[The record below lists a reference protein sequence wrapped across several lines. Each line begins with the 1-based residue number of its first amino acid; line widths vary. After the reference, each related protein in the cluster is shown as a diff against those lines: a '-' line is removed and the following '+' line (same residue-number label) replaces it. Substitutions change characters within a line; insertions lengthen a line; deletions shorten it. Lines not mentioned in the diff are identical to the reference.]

1 MSARKQRSARPSWQ
15 GKGASS
21 GGLARTV
28 QGIESVIH
36 RLVQVRHRK
45 REAFGVHGRPTR
57 RRFNRPPSL
66 EAIWFRA
73 PWQLVARLL
82 RQRWV
87 LSHNQ
92 MTVTLSLHDRS
103 AAPPPHA
110 TRGTHG
116 AVEVFTRQLCDALGR
131 PQHRSAS
138 HATFERPREAET
150 RC

>member
-116 AVEVFTRQLCDALGR
+116 AVEVFTRQPTLGVLA
-131 PQHRSAS
+131 PV
-138 HATFERPREAET
+138 PVDL
-150 RC
+150 